1 MKFQDALFSD
11 KIFNFIDIP
20 ANAYTNN
27 TNFSGKFVPQYVSS
41 IGDYA
46 FYLNNFNTPLYF
58 PYCKNIGDYAFSRRE
73 YDSII
78 NLRFGDVDTIGK
90 FAFYLDGYNK
100 TWGNYRLSFGNVG
113 TIESNAF
120 NTAYL
125 NTKVDVTF
133 CNVGII
139 KSHAFAAN
147 MFTTDVDKGFRFK
160 NVDRIESGAFNGFNG
175 SFHGV
180 ASFENVR
187 VIENGAFNGQNFSVL
202 KLPDKFRTR
211 AELVR
216 IGVGNPDMF
225 KID

>member
-1 MKFQDALFSD
+1 
-11 KIFNFIDIP
+11 
-20 ANAYTNN
+20 
-27 TNFSGKFVPQYVSS
+27 
-41 IGDYA
+41 
-46 FYLNNFNTPLYF
+46 
-58 PYCKNIGDYAFSRRE
+58 
-73 YDSII
+73 
-78 NLRFGDVDTIGK
+78 
-90 FAFYLDGYNK
+90 
-100 TWGNYRLSFGNVG
+100 
-113 TIESNAF
+113 
-120 NTAYL
+120 
-125 NTKVDVTF
+125 
-133 CNVGII
+133 
-139 KSHAFAAN
+139 

-216 IGVGNPDMF
+216 IGVGNLDMF